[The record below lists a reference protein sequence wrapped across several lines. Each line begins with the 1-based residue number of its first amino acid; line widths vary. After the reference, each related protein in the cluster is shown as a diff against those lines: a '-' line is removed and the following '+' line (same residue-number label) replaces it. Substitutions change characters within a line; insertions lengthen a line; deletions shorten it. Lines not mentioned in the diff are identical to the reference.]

1 MTVGPRPLDGVR
13 VVDLTRLLPG
23 GYATSLLVGLGAE
36 VVKVEDPRGGDG
48 LRVSPPYAASG
59 ESGLFLALCRGK
71 RSVVLDLKAPG
82 GREAL
87 LALVAS
93 AQVLVDSFRPG
104 VLDRLGLGADV
115 LAAANPS
122 LVHVSMTAYG
132 EGSRAALP
140 GHDLNVEG
148 YAGLVGL
155 VRGNDGQAALPSFP
169 VADMATGL
177 QTALAVVA
185 GLRAVERPGA
195 VAAAPTSGPAFRA
208 DVTMLDSALS
218 LNVIGQGTVMAAST
232 APPVPDVLTG
242 ALACYGVYRCAD
254 GLELVLA
261 ALEPKFFGR
270 VAELV
275 GDPSLAQVQ
284 YDIAG
289 QDSLR
294 GRLTTL
300 FASRPRHEWLDLL
313 EDDDT
318 CVSPVRGTDDALADP
333 DLRDRGVL
341 EDVLLAD
348 GTATSAARPVSWLP
362 GTGEPTRAPALGAD
376 TDDVL
381 AALGLDVAALRN
393 QGALG

>member
-1 MTVGPRPLDGVR
+1 MTTAARPLDGVR

-23 GYATSLLVGLGAE
+23 GYATSLLVGLGAD

-48 LRVSPPYAASG
+48 LRVSPPFSASG

-71 RSVVLDLKAPG
+71 RSITLDLKNPA
-82 GREAL
+82 GRDAL
-87 LALVAS
+87 LALVGAS
-93 AQVLVDSFRPG
+93 EVLVDSFRPG
-104 VLDRLGLGADV
+104 VLERLGLGPQV

-148 YAGLVGL
+148 YAGIVGL
-155 VRGNDGQAALPSFP
+155 VRGADGQASLPAFP

-185 GLRAVERPGA
+185 GLRAAEAGSPG
-195 VAAAPTSGPAFRA
+195 SGGPAFRA

-218 LNVIGQGTVMAAST
+218 LNVIGQGTVIAAGA

-270 VAELV
+270 VADLV
-275 GDPSLAQVQ
+275 GDASLARVQ

-289 QDSLR
+289 QDALR

-300 FASRPRHEWLDLL
+300 FGSRPRQDWLDLL
-313 EDDDT
+313 EDEDT
-318 CVSPVRGTDDALADP
+318 CVSPVRGTDEALADP
-333 DLRDRGVL
+333 DLRTRGVL
-341 EDVLLAD
+341 EPVALAD
-348 GTATSAARPVSWLP
+348 GSTATAARPVAWLP
-362 GTGEPTRAPALGAD
+362 GTSDVQTAPALGAD
-376 TDDVL
+376 TDAVL
-381 AALGLDVAALRN
+381 AALGLDPAALRA

>member
-1 MTVGPRPLDGVR
+1 MATAARPLDGVR

-23 GYATSLLVGLGAE
+23 GYATSLLAGLGAD

-48 LRVSPPYAASG
+48 LRVSPPYTASG

-71 RSVVLDLKAPG
+71 RSITLDLKNPA
-82 GREAL
+82 GRDAL
-87 LALVAS
+87 LALVGS
-93 AQVLVDSFRPG
+93 SHVLVDSFRPG
-104 VLDRLGLGADV
+104 VLDRLGLGPAE
-115 LAAANPS
+115 LAAANPA

-132 EGSRAALP
+132 EGVRAALP

-155 VRGNDGQAALPSFP
+155 VRGADGQAALPAFP

-185 GLRAVERPGA
+185 GLRAAEAGA
-195 VAAAPTSGPAFRA
+195 AGSDGPAFRA

-218 LNVIGQGTVMAAST
+218 LNVVGQGTVIAAGT

-254 GLELVLA
+254 GLEIVLA
-261 ALEPKFFGR
+261 ALEPKFFDR

-284 YDIAG
+284 YDIVG
-289 QDSLR
+289 QDALR

-300 FASRPRHEWLDLL
+300 FASRPRQDWLDLL
-313 EDDDT
+313 EADDT
-318 CVSPVRGTDDALADP
+318 CVSPVRGTDAALADD

-341 EDVLLAD
+341 ETVALAD
-348 GTATSAARPVSWLP
+348 GSTATAARPVAWLP
-362 GTGEPTRAPALGAD
+362 GTGDPVAAPALGAD
-376 TDDVL
+376 TDAVL
-381 AALGLDVAALRN
+381 AALGLDPAALRSD
-393 QGALG
+393 GALG